1 MLVWGGGL
9 IYTPQTSRAAPSSE
23 FWKRKCPKHTVLLQ
37 AVWCGS
43 LIARSTFR
51 SYFIKPS
58 ESLHHSFPL
67 PPRSAQRA
75 FGDSWRKYSPDH
87 FPSQFH
93 ELSLQHCEKPLHPF
107 PCSRNECS
115 SSPLLLPAFALST
128 PTNGF
133 AYGTRWERAR
143 SAGMHFA
150 TLSVHSSYHPHW

>member
-1 MLVWGGGL
+1 M
-9 IYTPQTSRAAPSSE
+9 SSGRG
-23 FWKRKCPKHTVLLQ
+23 KGPKHTVLLQ

-58 ESLHHSFPL
+58 ESRHHSFPL

-75 FGDSWRKYSPDH
+75 FGDLWRKYSPDH

-93 ELSLQHCEKPLHPF
+93 ELSPQHCEKPLHQF

-115 SSPLLLPAFALST
+115 SSPFYSQLLHSSAPLRMALHMGHGESEQGALEYTLLLCL
-128 PTNGF
+128 
-133 AYGTRWERAR
+133 Y
-143 SAGMHFA
+143 
-150 TLSVHSSYHPHW
+150 TLAITHTDNMS

>member
-23 FWKRKCPKHTVLLQ
+23 FWKRKRPKTHSATASCLMWKSYRSEHFQKLFYQAIRVTAPLLPLTSTVCTKGL
-37 AVWCGS
+37 
-43 LIARSTFR
+43 
-51 SYFIKPS
+51 
-58 ESLHHSFPL
+58 
-67 PPRSAQRA
+67 
-75 FGDSWRKYSPDH
+75 WRLVEKVLSRP
-87 FPSQFH
+87 QFH
-93 ELSLQHCEKPLHPF
+93 ELSLQHCEKPLHQF